1 MDHATFVTEFQAI
14 LTSLTRQT
22 ERAAA
27 CWGLQQYPDAG
38 AAIVGIT
45 TLIKARAAMPD
56 SLEPRKCADCG
67 LWHIRG
73 IERQ

>member
-1 MDHATFVTEFQAI
+1 MDHAT
-14 LTSLTRQT
+14 LTGLTLQT

-27 CWGLQQYPDAG
+27 CLGLQAYPGPG

-56 SLEPRKCADCG
+56 GLEPRKCADCG

-73 IERQ
+73 IQR

>member
-1 MDHATFVTEFQAI
+1 MDHATFVKEFHTT
-14 LTSLTRQT
+14 LTGTTRQT

-27 CWGLQQYPDAG
+27 CLGLQAYPG
-38 AAIVGIT
+38 PSAAIVGIT

-73 IERQ
+73 IQRQ